1 MHDESRQRR
10 AKEREDNRSERFS
23 SLSLESYP
31 SFDRSRFASA
41 HKCAGAYIHVIT
53 SWFPRHRATPGGVF
67 AVRARGAYVFY
78 CIKVIPAAL
87 TLQFK
92 YPNVAGISLRNDN
105 VSASGANRGFATG
118 RCPASR
124 RLPNAFTNVRHRTLA
139 VRRRSAIRRKE
150 KGFPKGK
157 GKQPERVSLFPL
169 VRLCL
174 LSPHSESKCLP
185 GMRAS

>member
-1 MHDESRQRR
+1 MGATQKITCLSAIIFAFGEIWSVSIVNFRLCGGHPLSLYDESRQRR

-41 HKCAGAYIHVIT
+41 HKCAGAYRHVIT

-92 YPNVAGISLRNDN
+92 YPIVAG
-105 VSASGANRGFATG
+105 T
-118 RCPASR
+118 
-124 RLPNAFTNVRHRTLA
+124 AF
-139 VRRRSAIRRKE
+139 S
-150 KGFPKGK
+150 
-157 GKQPERVSLFPL
+157 
-169 VRLCL
+169 
-174 LSPHSESKCLP
+174 HS
-185 GMRAS
+185 